1 MDDNRIEDLS
11 RADVL
16 PNLPNYFHPEDG
28 DPLPAGLV
36 GARIV
41 RFGTLPR
48 TTHGT
53 PDGQPEGGGLVVD
66 YVPEGKKKVRR
77 VVFGFN
83 ENGMWVVFE
92 GKTKTALPEAASPP
106 ESATSPSTGSRFV
119 AYRDWAGQTDSR
131 NLSMPIDPTGAGP

>member
-1 MDDNRIEDLS
+1 MDDDGIDDLS

-28 DPLPAGLV
+28 GPLPAGLV

-41 RFGTLPR
+41 RFGTLPGATR
-48 TTHGT
+48 EARE
-53 PDGQPEGGGLVVD
+53 DRPEGGGLVID

-92 GKTKTALPEAASPP
+92 GKTKAASPS
-106 ESATSPSTGSRFV
+106 ESLPR
-119 AYRDWAGQTDSR
+119 
-131 NLSMPIDPTGAGP
+131 